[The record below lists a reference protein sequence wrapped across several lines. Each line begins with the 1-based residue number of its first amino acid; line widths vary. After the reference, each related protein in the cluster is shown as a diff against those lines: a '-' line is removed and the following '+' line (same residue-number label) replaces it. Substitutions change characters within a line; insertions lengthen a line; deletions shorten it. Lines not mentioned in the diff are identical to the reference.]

1 MAKEFSGSFWP
12 QWSENKLFALLLA
25 IALVYGIIFV
35 GVLIKKELVATKMIG
50 VADRPAPTISVSATD
65 KADATPDIATVDL
78 GVSNTASTPDKAASD
93 NATKANAIIDAI
105 KALGIDAKDIQTSNY
120 SVNPSYNYDVSPA
133 RVVGYDAN
141 ETLTVKI
148 RNTDIAGNVLTKVL
162 SLGATNVS
170 GLQYTVEEP
179 ATVEAEAR
187 KNAIAKAYEQAA
199 AIATAMHAKLGG
211 VISYS
216 EYDNSPSPY
225 PYAFDV
231 MKSNSG
237 GGSPTPS
244 LQPGQ
249 TEVSK
254 TVQIEFAIQ

>member
-1 MAKEFSGSFWP
+1 MPKESSGGFWP

-25 IALVYGIIFV
+25 IFLVYGIV
-35 GVLIKKELVATKMIG
+35 YTGVLIRKSLAETNRIG
-50 VADRPAPTISVSATD
+50 VADRQPPSISVSATD
-65 KADATPDIATVDL
+65 TASVAPDVATVDL
-78 GVSNTASTPDKAASD
+78 GVSNTASTPDKAGFD
-93 NATKANAIIDAI
+93 NASKANAIIAAV
-105 KALGIDAKDIQTSNY
+105 KALGVDAKDIQTSNY
-120 SVNPSYNYDVSPA
+120 SVNPSYDYDVSPA

-148 RNTDIAGNVLTKVL
+148 RNTDIAGSVLAKVL
-162 SLGATNVS
+162 SLGATNIS
-170 GLQYTVEEP
+170 GLRYTVEEP
-179 ATVEAEAR
+179 AAVEAEAR

-199 AIATAMHAKLGG
+199 AIATAMHARLGG

-225 PYAFDV
+225 PYAFDS
-231 MKSNSG
+231 MKAMG
-237 GGSPTPS
+237 GAGEAPS

-254 TVQIEFAIQ
+254 TVQIEFAIE